1 MSAAIFTIGTQQLG
15 ISVVMAHHVRGATH
29 RLQHGRTAG
38 THEADEQHSPAGTSR
53 RQRRT
58 RPATLLERLGLAGR
72 LYYHPEALSGGEM
85 QCVAMAR
92 ALIADPP
99 LLLADEPT
107 ANLDSA
113 SGHQVL
119 HLCKTSPPRPTRPSS
134 WSATTTVSPMSPTGS
149 CGSQTANSAAAKLTT
164 QPPPARL
171 GNGDPHR
178 ACRRPPSPRVPDRSL
193 LVQVCLDK
201 FNADPD
207 RYTSDPTRNRA

>member
-1 MSAAIFTIGTQQLG
+1 
-15 ISVVMAHHVRGATH
+15 
-29 RLQHGRTAG
+29 
-38 THEADEQHSPAGTSR
+38 
-53 RQRRT
+53 
-58 RPATLLERLGLAGR
+58 
-72 LYYHPEALSGGEM
+72 
-85 QCVAMAR
+85 MAR

-171 GNGDPHR
+171 GN
-178 ACRRPPSPRVPDRSL
+178 
-193 LVQVCLDK
+193 
-201 FNADPD
+201 
-207 RYTSDPTRNRA
+207 